1 MSKETK
7 VKLKTKGMKEP
18 QEFGLEH
25 AERILNMSN
34 NGGWELAD
42 SNFIHE
48 QDGNIK
54 RKSKGGNQKD

>member
-25 AERILNMSN
+25 AERILKMTN

-42 SNFIHE
+42 NNYIFE
-48 QDGNIK
+48 DGNIK
-54 RKSKGGNQKD
+54 RKPKGGSRED